1 MKVRPHFFYA
11 PQRTHPAGEV
21 EIAFID
27 SGTQTL
33 ITACFR
39 HRHPDTLLLLSGS
52 YERRLHTEGNSLAQF
67 LLLLSQ
73 TGRIELFLVQ
83 ENNETLRRSFHETV

>member
-11 PQRTHPAGEV
+11 PQRTRPAGAV

-33 ITACFR
+33 IAARF
-39 HRHPDTLLLLSGS
+39 
-52 YERRLHTEGNSLAQF
+52 
-67 LLLLSQ
+67 
-73 TGRIELFLVQ
+73 
-83 ENNETLRRSFHETV
+83 